1 MRLGISQITSMSRT
15 ELAEIKYRLKPFLE
29 KRYESHE
36 LDMIIFMLTNILEE
50 STEMLCY
57 GEHAA
62 LLVEDA
68 FPNVKV
74 VDNAAVIPTVVSR
87 KKQVVP
93 ALIQAL
99 NRNADI

>member
-1 MRLGISQITSMSRT
+1 L
-15 ELAEIKYRLKPFLE
+15 IKNRMKPFLE
-29 KRYESHE
+29 KAYQSHE
-36 LDMIIFMLTNILEE
+36 LDMFIFMLTNILDE

-62 LLVEDA
+62 ALVEEA
-68 FPNVKV
+68 FPPVKV
-74 VDNAAVIPTVVSR
+74 VNNAAMVKSVVSR

-93 ALIQAL
+93 ALISVM